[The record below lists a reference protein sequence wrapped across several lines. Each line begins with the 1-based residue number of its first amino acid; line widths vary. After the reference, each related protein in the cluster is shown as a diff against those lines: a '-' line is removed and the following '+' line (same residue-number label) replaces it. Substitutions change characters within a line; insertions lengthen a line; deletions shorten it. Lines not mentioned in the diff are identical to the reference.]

1 MGKEREK
8 ERERERGEVG
18 RHEDFLNKIN
28 IKRKRETEKRIFSNT
43 EILMNRRVIFDVG
56 VGSELILIVII
67 VFWHS
72 HNTGYK
78 NIIVIVWWNQYV
90 SYFYFLGNDAS

>member
-1 MGKEREK
+1 
-8 ERERERGEVG
+8 
-18 RHEDFLNKIN
+18 
-28 IKRKRETEKRIFSNT
+28 
-43 EILMNRRVIFDVG
+43 MNRRVIFDVG